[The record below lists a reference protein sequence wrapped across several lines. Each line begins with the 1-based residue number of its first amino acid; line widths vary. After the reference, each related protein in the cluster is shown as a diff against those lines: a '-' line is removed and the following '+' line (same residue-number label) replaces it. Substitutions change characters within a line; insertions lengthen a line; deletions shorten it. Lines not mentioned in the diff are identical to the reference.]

1 MSHVIM
7 SHVTCY
13 MSQVTCHVSR
23 YGMDGWLEDLAP
35 LVVGRSSHGCGS
47 YVSHGARVRAAC

>member
-1 MSHVIM
+1 MSHVM
-7 SHVTCY
+7 
-13 MSQVTCHVSR
+13 TCHVSR